1 MGLLLATLNSAIV
14 TLRFPAILQT
24 NFTIKTTFFLDS
36 ITMMTFLARHVLAT
50 VLKVMIV
57 KQMSQTLLYEF

>member
-24 NFTIKTTFFLDS
+24 NFTNNLNTDS
-36 ITMMTFLARHVLAT
+36 ITMMTFLVRHVLVT
-50 VLKVMIV
+50 VLKVMTV

>member
-24 NFTIKTTFFLDS
+24 NFTNNLNTDS
-36 ITMMTFLARHVLAT
+36 ITMMTFLVRHALAT

-57 KQMSQTLLYEF
+57 KPMSQTLLYEF

>member
-36 ITMMTFLARHVLAT
+36 ITMMTFLVRHVLVT
-50 VLKVMIV
+50 VLKVMTV

>member
-14 TLRFPAILQT
+14 TLRFPAILLT
-24 NFTIKTTFFLDS
+24 NFTNNLNIDS
-36 ITMMTFLARHVLAT
+36 IKMMTFLVRHVLVT
-50 VLKVMIV
+50 VLKVMTV